1 MTRLWISRVACVCE
15 HVCISVCVLEYTL
28 LSECLHVYV
37 RCCNVISL
45 FATPQGRFMLANIV
59 CIE

>member
-1 MTRLWISRVACVCE
+1 MTSLWISRTVCVY
-15 HVCISVCVLEYTL
+15 ISVFVCLCVLEYTS

-37 RCCNVISL
+37 RHCNVISL

-59 CIE
+59 CIK